1 MRKIVPLMIVT
12 VCGLFLWACT
22 AQSAAESTLES
33 LQEANTTTF
42 ATTQPEET
50 ESAPKETTIE
60 PTMDTMPPVVY
71 EKYDIYELG
80 TEYNDTTFNTAI
92 DGNPLDAAYLQELN
106 TANTTAEMMA
116 VEQKYAA
123 LWQEELEAAV
133 ANYTAVLSQED
144 AQAFLEVQEMFTQ
157 YETATY
163 VYDSA
168 LVLNNKYDI
177 RMGSQA
183 HQLLLAEKR
192 ETIRERT
199 IHVKYLHYIQE
210 RAAGVTQY
218 TSLHWEQG

>member
-1 MRKIVPLMIVT
+1 MRKRILFMVGIV
-12 VCGLFLWACT
+12 CCLFFWACT
-22 AQSAAESTLES
+22 AQSAAEGTS
-33 LQEANTTTF
+33 EALKETKATTF

-50 ESAPKETTIE
+50 ESVPEEATIE
-60 PTMDTMPPVVY
+60 PAEETTPSVVY
-71 EKYDIYELG
+71 EKYDAYELG
-80 TEYNDTTFNTAI
+80 TEYNDSAFNIAM
-92 DGNPLDAAYLQELN
+92 DSNPLDAAYLQELN

-116 VEQKYAA
+116 VEQKYIA
-123 LWQEELEAAV
+123 LWQEELDFAV
-133 ANYTAVLSQED
+133 AAYSAVLSQED

-218 TSLHWEQG
+218 TSLNWKQG